1 VKLSANHTNLSQ
13 ECAQQSSLK
22 IVPNCIEIH
31 AQKIVLYDPRFSYPL
46 VVQTLLKNSCQ
57 LSMSRFLCRSCC
69 TTALKFVPTLCQKSI
84 VRPPRFLCPFWCTT
98 SPKIHTIR
106 PFVRCTLCLEFCVV
120 LLSWNACQYS
130 TTFFSSP
137 AQLLFSQAL
146 SKSHEEC
153 QKNVPSFP

>member
-1 VKLSANHTNLSQ
+1 MIFTAIKLLANHTNLSQ

-46 VVQTLLKNSCQ
+46 VVRTLLKNSCQ

-84 VRPPRFLCPFWCTT
+84 VRPPRFLCPFLLYDLTENPYYTALC
-98 SPKIHTIR
+98 SLYSLPRILCC
-106 PFVRCTLCLEFCVV
+106 PFALECMPILNNF
-120 LLSWNACQYS
+120 
-130 TTFFSSP
+130 
-137 AQLLFSQAL
+137 LLFSSSTSFLSSAL
-146 SKSHEEC
+146 QIS
-153 QKNVPSFP
+153 